1 MTQTAEPTESTESSE
16 NNKTENHCIN
26 ELQAI
31 TDVIHLNNLS
41 NPSGI
46 DANYS
51 TISSVAYHYETSTLL
66 FAGDFFYIDPKNTSN
81 RTYYQYFQAYTH
93 TPDNKFSIKYFKYH
107 PYINVDISKFLPHQA
122 LRSWTR
128 IIAHPSLDYFF
139 LLGLN
144 NLTAH
149 NVTDGKLIWTATIPP
164 CADMK
169 KTNDPHHPIIY
180 NDATFFKKGIT
191 VTEFLRF
198 LIVQ

>member
-1 MTQTAEPTESTESSE
+1 MSPLAIVLLSLLHYAYGQTTETIESLQ
-16 NNKTENHCIN
+16 NNKTEHCIN
-26 ELQAI
+26 ELEAI
-31 TDVIHLNNLS
+31 TEPIHLSDLS

-81 RTYYQYFQAYTH
+81 RTFYQYFQAYTH
-93 TPDNKFSIKYFKYH
+93 TKDNKFEMKYSKYH
-107 PYINVDISKFLPHQA
+107 PYENVNISKFLSHRS

-128 IIAHPSLDYFF
+128 VIAHPSFDYVF

-144 NLTAH
+144 NLTAY
-149 NVTDGKLIWTATIPP
+149 NVTNGQLIWTATIPP

-180 NDATFFKKGIT
+180 NDATFFKEGI
-191 VTEFLRF
+191 
-198 LIVQ
+198 I